1 VLLGGQQLFSK
12 KFAATSQFVMSSRIW
27 SRTIPTHNCDV
38 LVTFDSSVGDDVLM
52 WVLARLHARV
62 PELTVHV
69 RHHTSTGIYGFYLTA
84 SFEKYVVNCQEVVK
98 RVIAYLGFILN
109 TSKRKL
115 LH

>member
-1 VLLGGQQLFSK
+1 
-12 KFAATSQFVMSSRIW
+12 MSSCIW

-69 RHHTSTGIYGFYLTA
+69 RYHTSTGIYGFYLTA
-84 SFEKYVVNCQEVVK
+84 SFEKYVLNCHEVVK
-98 RVIAYLGFILN
+98 GAIAYLRYMLN
-109 TSKRKL
+109 LSKRIIFL
-115 LH
+115 Y